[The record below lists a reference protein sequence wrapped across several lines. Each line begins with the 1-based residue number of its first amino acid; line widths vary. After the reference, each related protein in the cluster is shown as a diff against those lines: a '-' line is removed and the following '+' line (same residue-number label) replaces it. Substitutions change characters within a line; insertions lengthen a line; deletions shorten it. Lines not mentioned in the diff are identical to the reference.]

1 MAEPVRKQKKKTV
14 RRRRPGLL
22 SIVAVLAMFVCLGL
36 FVLALVQIDLL
47 PSHIL
52 LTGAVILAVSLL
64 IYVILWFK
72 FARKTAARL
81 ICWLVAMALACGFFV
96 GADYLKKT
104 DEVFDNVTNLTDRIA
119 NTVSLV
125 SLKKDNIDNVSD
137 LNGKIVGTVPQA
149 DPEGIA
155 KGLQELQSKASVSV
169 QDYPDVISCVQA
181 LYDGEV
187 QAVLIPDNTR
197 QIIHETEGFFEF
209 QTDSNVLQQT
219 VWYTDR
225 TKTAANDPDSVA
237 DITRDPFTVLISGND
252 SYGSLNENS
261 RSDVNMLLTID
272 PRTQVVLIT
281 SIPRDSYLTMSCK
294 KDETACSSVDDKLT
308 HTGLYGV
315 GTTESTIEDY
325 LGIEINY
332 TVRVNFSSLVNL
344 VDAMGGID
352 VEIPE
357 GLEVDTFYAN
367 GTEGVKAGWN
377 HLEGERALAFARE
390 RHAYQ
395 DGDNQRIRNQQQVM
409 RALIDKIIS
418 PELLFRYP
426 ALMDAVS
433 VAFETNMP
441 ADQIKSFLRYEL
453 LRRPNWQIIS
463 YAIAGDPDTQLSGT
477 IGSYVAVTVPRE
489 EMTEAARTLILMT
502 ENGDSADEVR
512 SYAEAHSVDAAGSLS
527 VDQQRAERAAG
538 MGEVYVPEDQQEDA
552 GYAPVYDDSHS
563 STTETETQSYDDP
576 ALSSGNGEDN
586 SSIGNDFSDPEDDA
600 GTFEYT
606 YE

>member
-72 FARKTAARL
+72 FARKTAARV
-81 ICWLVAMALACGFFV
+81 ICWLVAVALACGFFV

-137 LNGKIVGTVPQA
+137 LNGKTVGTVPEA

-225 TKTAANDPDSVA
+225 TKSAANDPDNVA

-294 KDETACSSVDDKLT
+294 KDETACSPVDDKLT

-538 MGEVYVPEDQQEDA
+538 MGEVYVPEEDA
-552 GYAPVYDDSHS
+552 GYAPVYGTEDDSS
-563 STTETETQSYDDP
+563 EDDV
-576 ALSSGNGEDN
+576 LYEDAGTVPQ
-586 SSIGNDFSDPEDDA
+586 GNDFSDPEDDA
-600 GTFEYT
+600 GSFEYT

>member
-36 FVLALVQIDLL
+36 FVLSLVQIDLL

-52 LTGAVILAVSLL
+52 LTGVVILAVSLL

-72 FARKTAARL
+72 FARKTSARL
-81 ICWLVAMALACGFFV
+81 ICWLVAVALACGFFV

-137 LNGKIVGTVPQA
+137 LNGKTVGTVPEA

-225 TKTAANDPDSVA
+225 TKSAANDPDSVA

-281 SIPRDSYLTMSCK
+281 SIPRDSYLTTSCK

-409 RALIDKIIS
+409 HALIKKIIS

-477 IGSYVAVTVPRE
+477 IGSYVAVTVPRV

-538 MGEVYVPEDQQEDA
+538 MGETYVPDDQQEDA
-552 GYAPVYDDSHS
+552 GYAPVYGTEDDSS
-563 STTETETQSYDDP
+563 EDDV
-576 ALSSGNGEDN
+576 LYEDAGTVPQ
-586 SSIGNDFSDPEDDA
+586 GNDFSDPEDDA
-600 GTFEYT
+600 GSFEYT

>member
-36 FVLALVQIDLL
+36 FVLSLVQIDLL

-52 LTGAVILAVSLL
+52 LTGVVILAVSLL

-72 FARKTAARL
+72 FSRKTAARV
-81 ICWLVAMALACGFFV
+81 ICWLVAVALACGFFV

-137 LNGKIVGTVPQA
+137 LNGKTVGTVPEA

-197 QIIHETEGFFEF
+197 QIIHETDGFFEF

-225 TKTAANDPDSVA
+225 TKSAANDPDSVA

-294 KDETACSSVDDKLT
+294 KDETACSPVDDKLT

-463 YAIAGDPDTQLSGT
+463 YAIAGEPDTQLSGT
-477 IGSYVAVTVPRE
+477 IGSYVAVTIPRP
-489 EMTEAARTLILMT
+489 EMTDAARTLILMT

-538 MGEVYVPEDQQEDA
+538 MGEVYVPEEDA
-552 GYAPVYDDSHS
+552 GYAPVYGTEDDTS
-563 STTETETQSYDDP
+563 EDDV
-576 ALSSGNGEDN
+576 LYEDAGTVPQ
-586 SSIGNDFSDPEDDA
+586 GNDYSDPEDDA
-600 GTFEYT
+600 GSFEYT

>member
-52 LTGAVILAVSLL
+52 LTGVVILAVSLL

-72 FARKTAARL
+72 FARKTAARV
-81 ICWLVAMALACGFFV
+81 ICWLVAVALACGFFV

-125 SLKKDNIDNVSD
+125 GLKKDNIDNVSD
-137 LNGKIVGTVPQA
+137 LNGKTVGTVPEA

-225 TKTAANDPDSVA
+225 TKSAANDPDSVA

-281 SIPRDSYLTMSCK
+281 SIPRDAYLTMSCK
-294 KDETACSSVDDKLT
+294 KDETACSPVDDKLT

-477 IGSYVAVTVPRE
+477 IGSYVAVTIPRP
-489 EMTEAARTLILMT
+489 EMTDAARTLILMT

-538 MGEVYVPEDQQEDA
+538 MGEVYVPEEDA
-552 GYAPVYDDSHS
+552 GYAPVYGTEDDTS
-563 STTETETQSYDDP
+563 EDDV
-576 ALSSGNGEDN
+576 LYEDAGTVPQ
-586 SSIGNDFSDPEDDA
+586 GNDFSDPEDDA
-600 GTFEYT
+600 GSFEYT

>member
-52 LTGAVILAVSLL
+52 LTGVVILAVSLL

-72 FARKTAARL
+72 FARKTSARL
-81 ICWLVAMALACGFFV
+81 ICWLVAVALACGFFV

-125 SLKKDNIDNVSD
+125 SLKKDNIDNVSG
-137 LNGKIVGTVPQA
+137 LNGKTVGTVPEA

-225 TKTAANDPDSVA
+225 TKSAANDPDSVA

-294 KDETACSSVDDKLT
+294 KDETACSPVDDKLT

-463 YAIAGDPDTQLSGT
+463 YAIAGEPDTQLSGT
-477 IGSYVAVTVPRE
+477 IGSYVAVTVPRA

-538 MGEVYVPEDQQEDA
+538 MGEVYVPEEDA
-552 GYAPVYDDSHS
+552 GYAPVYGTEDDTS
-563 STTETETQSYDDP
+563 EDDV
-576 ALSSGNGEDN
+576 LYEDAGTVPQ
-586 SSIGNDFSDPEDDA
+586 GNDFSDPEDDA
-600 GTFEYT
+600 GSFEYT

>member
-52 LTGAVILAVSLL
+52 LTGVVILAVSLL

-72 FARKTAARL
+72 FARKTAARV
-81 ICWLVAMALACGFFV
+81 ICWLVAVALACGFFV

-125 SLKKDNIDNVSD
+125 GLKKDNIDNVSD
-137 LNGKIVGTVPQA
+137 LNGKTVGTVPEA

-225 TKTAANDPDSVA
+225 TKSAANDPDSVA

-281 SIPRDSYLTMSCK
+281 SIPRDAYLTMSCK
-294 KDETACSSVDDKLT
+294 KDETACSPVDDKLT

-477 IGSYVAVTVPRE
+477 IGSYVAVTIPRP
-489 EMTEAARTLILMT
+489 EMTDAARTLILMT

-538 MGEVYVPEDQQEDA
+538 MGEVYVPEEDA
-552 GYAPVYDDSHS
+552 GYAPVYGTEDDTS
-563 STTETETQSYDDP
+563 EDDV
-576 ALSSGNGEDN
+576 LYEDAGTVPQ
-586 SSIGNDFSDPEDDA
+586 GNDFSDPEDDT
-600 GTFEYT
+600 GSFEYT

>member
-14 RRRRPGLL
+14 RRRGPGLL

-72 FARKTAARL
+72 FARKTAARV
-81 ICWLVAMALACGFFV
+81 ICWLVAVALACGFFV

-225 TKTAANDPDSVA
+225 TKSAANDPDSVA

-463 YAIAGDPDTQLSGT
+463 YAIAGEPDTQLSGT
-477 IGSYVAVTVPRE
+477 IGSYVAVTIPRP
-489 EMTEAARTLILMT
+489 EMTDAARTLILMT

-538 MGEVYVPEDQQEDA
+538 MGEVYVPEEDA
-552 GYAPVYDDSHS
+552 GYAPVYGTEDDTS
-563 STTETETQSYDDP
+563 EDDV
-576 ALSSGNGEDN
+576 LYEDAGTVPQ
-586 SSIGNDFSDPEDDA
+586 GNDYSDPEDDA
-600 GTFEYT
+600 GSFEYT

>member
-36 FVLALVQIDLL
+36 FVLSLVQIDLL

-52 LTGAVILAVSLL
+52 LTGVVILAVSLL

-81 ICWLVAMALACGFFV
+81 ICWLVAVALACGFFV

-169 QDYPDVISCVQA
+169 QDFPDVLSCVQA

-225 TKTAANDPDSVA
+225 TKSAANDPDSVA

-463 YAIAGDPDTQLSGT
+463 YAIAGEPDTQLSGT
-477 IGSYVAVTVPRE
+477 IGSYVAVTIPRP
-489 EMTEAARTLILMT
+489 EMTDAARTLILMT

-538 MGEVYVPEDQQEDA
+538 MGEVYVPEEDA
-552 GYAPVYDDSHS
+552 GYAPVYGTEDDTS
-563 STTETETQSYDDP
+563 EDDV
-576 ALSSGNGEDN
+576 LYEDAGTVPQ
-586 SSIGNDFSDPEDDA
+586 GNDFSDPEDDA
-600 GTFEYT
+600 GNFEYT

>member
-52 LTGAVILAVSLL
+52 LTGVVILAVSLL

-72 FARKTAARL
+72 FARKTAARV
-81 ICWLVAMALACGFFV
+81 ICWLVAVALACGFFV

-125 SLKKDNIDNVSD
+125 GLKKDNIDNVSD
-137 LNGKIVGTVPQA
+137 LNGKTVGTVPEA

-225 TKTAANDPDSVA
+225 TKSAANDPDSVA

-281 SIPRDSYLTMSCK
+281 SIPRDAYLTMSCK
-294 KDETACSSVDDKLT
+294 KDETACSPVDDKLT

-477 IGSYVAVTVPRE
+477 IGSYVAVTIPRP
-489 EMTEAARTLILMT
+489 EMTDAARTLILMT

-538 MGEVYVPEDQQEDA
+538 MGEVYVPEEDA

-576 ALSSGNGEDN
+576 ALSSGNGDDN

>member
-52 LTGAVILAVSLL
+52 LTGVVILAVSLL

-81 ICWLVAMALACGFFV
+81 ICWLVAAALACGFFV

-104 DEVFDNVTNLTDRIA
+104 DEVFDNVTNLTDKMA

-125 SLKKDNIDNVSD
+125 GLKKDNIEKVTD
-137 LNGKIVGTVPQA
+137 LNDKTVGTVPEA
-149 DPEGIA
+149 DPEGIS
-155 KGLQELQSKASVSV
+155 KGLQELQTKANVSV
-169 QDYPDVISCVQA
+169 QDYPDVLSSVQA
-181 LYDGEV
+181 LYDGGV

-225 TKTAANDPDSVA
+225 TKSAANDPDSVA

-281 SIPRDSYLTMSCK
+281 SIPRDAYLTMSCK
-294 KDETACSSVDDKLT
+294 KDETACSPVDDKLT

-477 IGSYVAVTVPRE
+477 IGSYVAVTIPRP
-489 EMTEAARTLILMT
+489 EMTDAARTLILMT

-538 MGEVYVPEDQQEDA
+538 MGEVYVPEEDA
-552 GYAPVYDDSHS
+552 GYAPVYGTEDDTS
-563 STTETETQSYDDP
+563 EDDV
-576 ALSSGNGEDN
+576 LYEDAGTVPQ
-586 SSIGNDFSDPEDDA
+586 GNDFSDPEDDA
-600 GTFEYT
+600 GSFEYT

>member
-36 FVLALVQIDLL
+36 FVLSLVQIDLL

-52 LTGAVILAVSLL
+52 LTGVVILAVSLL

-81 ICWLVAMALACGFFV
+81 ICWLVAVALACGFFV

-169 QDYPDVISCVQA
+169 QDFPDVLSCVQA

-225 TKTAANDPDSVA
+225 TKSAANDPDSVA

-418 PELLFRYP
+418 PQLLFRYP

-463 YAIAGDPDTQLSGT
+463 YAIAGEPDTQLSGT
-477 IGSYVAVTVPRE
+477 IGSYVAVTIPRP
-489 EMTEAARTLILMT
+489 EMTDAARTLILMT

-538 MGEVYVPEDQQEDA
+538 MGEVYVPEEDA
-552 GYAPVYDDSHS
+552 GYAPVYGTEDDTS
-563 STTETETQSYDDP
+563 EDDV
-576 ALSSGNGEDN
+576 LYEDAGTVPQ
-586 SSIGNDFSDPEDDA
+586 GNDFSDPEDDA
-600 GTFEYT
+600 GNFEYT

>member
-52 LTGAVILAVSLL
+52 LTGVVILAVSLL

-72 FARKTAARL
+72 FARKTAARV
-81 ICWLVAMALACGFFV
+81 ICWLVAVALACGFFV

-125 SLKKDNIDNVSD
+125 GLKKDNIDNVSD
-137 LNGKIVGTVPQA
+137 LNGKTVGTVPEA

-225 TKTAANDPDSVA
+225 TKSAANDPDSVA

-281 SIPRDSYLTMSCK
+281 SIPRDAYLTMSCK
-294 KDETACSSVDDKLT
+294 KDETACSPVDDKLT

-477 IGSYVAVTVPRE
+477 IGSYVAVTIPRP
-489 EMTEAARTLILMT
+489 EMTDAARTLILMT

-527 VDQQRAERAAG
+527 LDQQRAERAAG
-538 MGEVYVPEDQQEDA
+538 MGEVYVPEEDA
-552 GYAPVYDDSHS
+552 GYAPVYGTEDDTS
-563 STTETETQSYDDP
+563 EDDV
-576 ALSSGNGEDN
+576 LYEDAGTVPQ
-586 SSIGNDFSDPEDDA
+586 GNDFSDPEDDA
-600 GTFEYT
+600 GSFEYT

>member
-1 MAEPVRKQKKKTV
+1 M
-14 RRRRPGLL
+14 
-22 SIVAVLAMFVCLGL
+22 
-36 FVLALVQIDLL
+36 QIDQL

-52 LTGAVILAVSLL
+52 LTGVVILAVSLL

-81 ICWLVAMALACGFFV
+81 ICWLVAVALACGFFV

-104 DEVFDNVTNLTDRIA
+104 DEVFDNVTNLTDKMA

-125 SLKKDNIDNVSD
+125 GLKKDNIEKVTD
-137 LNGKIVGTVPQA
+137 LNDKTVGTVPEA
-149 DPEGIA
+149 DPEGIS
-155 KGLQELQSKASVSV
+155 KGLQELQTKANVSV
-169 QDYPDVISCVQA
+169 QDYPDVLSCVQA

-225 TKTAANDPDSVA
+225 TKSAANDPDSVA

-281 SIPRDSYLTMSCK
+281 SIPRDAYLVMSCK
-294 KDETACSSVDDKLT
+294 KDETACSPVDDKLT

-433 VAFETNMP
+433 VAFETNIP

-463 YAIAGDPDTQLSGT
+463 YAIAGEPDTQLSGT
-477 IGSYVAVTVPRE
+477 IGSYVAVTVPRV

-538 MGEVYVPEDQQEDA
+538 MGETYVPEEDA
-552 GYAPVYDDSHS
+552 GYAPVYGTEDDTS
-563 STTETETQSYDDP
+563 EDDV
-576 ALSSGNGEDN
+576 LYEDAGTVPQ
-586 SSIGNDFSDPEDDA
+586 GNDFSDPEDDA
-600 GTFEYT
+600 GNFEYT

>member
-36 FVLALVQIDLL
+36 FVLSLVQIDLL

-52 LTGAVILAVSLL
+52 LTGVVILAVSLL

-72 FARKTAARL
+72 FARKTAARV
-81 ICWLVAMALACGFFV
+81 ICWLVAVALACGFFV

-137 LNGKIVGTVPQA
+137 LNGKTVGTVPEA

-225 TKTAANDPDSVA
+225 TKSAANDPDSVA

-463 YAIAGDPDTQLSGT
+463 YAIAGEPDTQLSGT
-477 IGSYVAVTVPRE
+477 IGSYVAVTIPRP
-489 EMTEAARTLILMT
+489 EMTDAARTLILMT

-538 MGEVYVPEDQQEDA
+538 MGEVYVPEEDA
-552 GYAPVYDDSHS
+552 GYAPVYGTEDDTS
-563 STTETETQSYDDP
+563 EDDV
-576 ALSSGNGEDN
+576 LYEDAGTVPQ
-586 SSIGNDFSDPEDDA
+586 GNDFSDPEDDA
-600 GTFEYT
+600 GIFEYT

>member
-72 FARKTAARL
+72 FARKTAARV
-81 ICWLVAMALACGFFV
+81 ICWLVAVALACGFFV

-137 LNGKIVGTVPQA
+137 LNGQIVGTVPQA

-169 QDYPDVISCVQA
+169 QDYPDVISYVQA

-225 TKTAANDPDSVA
+225 TKSAANDPDSVA

-281 SIPRDSYLTMSCK
+281 SIPRDSYLTMSSK
-294 KDETACSSVDDKLT
+294 RTK
-308 HTGLYGV
+308 
-315 GTTESTIEDY
+315 
-325 LGIEINY
+325 
-332 TVRVNFSSLVNL
+332 
-344 VDAMGGID
+344 
-352 VEIPE
+352 
-357 GLEVDTFYAN
+357 
-367 GTEGVKAGWN
+367 
-377 HLEGERALAFARE
+377 
-390 RHAYQ
+390 Q
-395 DGDNQRIRNQQQVM
+395 
-409 RALIDKIIS
+409 
-418 PELLFRYP
+418 P
-426 ALMDAVS
+426 APL
-433 VAFETNMP
+433 
-441 ADQIKSFLRYEL
+441 
-453 LRRPNWQIIS
+453 W
-463 YAIAGDPDTQLSGT
+463 
-477 IGSYVAVTVPRE
+477 
-489 EMTEAARTLILMT
+489 MT
-502 ENGDSADEVR
+502 S
-512 SYAEAHSVDAAGSLS
+512 
-527 VDQQRAERAAG
+527 
-538 MGEVYVPEDQQEDA
+538 
-552 GYAPVYDDSHS
+552 
-563 STTETETQSYDDP
+563 
-576 ALSSGNGEDN
+576 
-586 SSIGNDFSDPEDDA
+586 
-600 GTFEYT
+600 
-606 YE
+606 

>member
-52 LTGAVILAVSLL
+52 LTGVVILAVSLL

-72 FARKTAARL
+72 FARKTSARL
-81 ICWLVAMALACGFFV
+81 ICWLVAVALACGFFV

-104 DEVFDNVTNLTDRIA
+104 DEVFDNVTNLTDKMA

-125 SLKKDNIDNVSD
+125 GLKKDNIEKVTD
-137 LNGKIVGTVPQA
+137 LNDKTVGTVPEA
-149 DPEGIA
+149 DPEGIS
-155 KGLQELQSKASVSV
+155 KGLQELQTKANVSV
-169 QDYPDVISCVQA
+169 QDYPDVLSCVQA

-225 TKTAANDPDSVA
+225 TKSAANDPDSVA

-281 SIPRDSYLTMSCK
+281 SIPRDAYLTRSCK
-294 KDETACSSVDDKLT
+294 KDETACSPVDDKLT

-538 MGEVYVPEDQQEDA
+538 MGEVYVPEEDA
-552 GYAPVYDDSHS
+552 GYAPVYGTEDDTS
-563 STTETETQSYDDP
+563 EDDV
-576 ALSSGNGEDN
+576 LYEDAGTVPQ
-586 SSIGNDFSDPEDDA
+586 GNDFSDPEDDA
-600 GTFEYT
+600 GSFEYT

>member
-52 LTGAVILAVSLL
+52 LTGVVILAVSLL

-72 FARKTAARL
+72 FARKTAARV
-81 ICWLVAMALACGFFV
+81 ICWLVAVALACGFFV

-125 SLKKDNIDNVSD
+125 GLKKDNIDNVSD
-137 LNGKIVGTVPQA
+137 LNGKTVGTVPEA

-225 TKTAANDPDSVA
+225 TKSAANDPDSVA

-281 SIPRDSYLTMSCK
+281 SIPRDAYLTMSCK
-294 KDETACSSVDDKLT
+294 KDETACSPVDDKLT

-409 RALIDKIIS
+409 RSLIDKIIS

-477 IGSYVAVTVPRE
+477 IGSYVAVTIPRP
-489 EMTEAARTLILMT
+489 EMTDAARTLILMT

-538 MGEVYVPEDQQEDA
+538 MGEVYVPEEDA
-552 GYAPVYDDSHS
+552 GYAPVYGTEDDTS
-563 STTETETQSYDDP
+563 EDDV
-576 ALSSGNGEDN
+576 LYEDAGTVPQ
-586 SSIGNDFSDPEDDA
+586 GNDFSDPEDDA
-600 GTFEYT
+600 GSFEYT

>member
-36 FVLALVQIDLL
+36 FVLSLVQIDLL

-52 LTGAVILAVSLL
+52 LTGVVILAVSLL

-72 FARKTAARL
+72 FARKTAARV
-81 ICWLVAMALACGFFV
+81 ICWLVALALACGFFV

-137 LNGKIVGTVPQA
+137 LNGKTVGTVPEA

-197 QIIHETEGFFEF
+197 QIIHETDGFFEF

-225 TKTAANDPDSVA
+225 TKSAANDPDSVA

-463 YAIAGDPDTQLSGT
+463 YAIAGEPDTQLSGT
-477 IGSYVAVTVPRE
+477 IGSYVAVTIPRL

-538 MGEVYVPEDQQEDA
+538 MGEVYVPEEDA
-552 GYAPVYDDSHS
+552 GYAPVYGTEDDTS
-563 STTETETQSYDDP
+563 EDD
-576 ALSSGNGEDN
+576 ALYEDAGTVPQ
-586 SSIGNDFSDPEDDA
+586 GNDFSDPEDDA
-600 GTFEYT
+600 GSFEYT

>member
-52 LTGAVILAVSLL
+52 LTGVVILAVSLL

-72 FARKTAARL
+72 FARKTAARV
-81 ICWLVAMALACGFFV
+81 ICWLVAVALACGFFV

-125 SLKKDNIDNVSD
+125 GLKKDNIDNVSD
-137 LNGKIVGTVPQA
+137 LNGKTVGTVPEA

-225 TKTAANDPDSVA
+225 TKSAANDPDSVA

-281 SIPRDSYLTMSCK
+281 SIPRDAYLTMSCK
-294 KDETACSSVDDKLT
+294 KDETACSPVDDKLT

-477 IGSYVAVTVPRE
+477 IGSYVAVTIPRP
-489 EMTEAARTLILMT
+489 EMTDAARTLILRT

-538 MGEVYVPEDQQEDA
+538 MGEVYVPEEDA
-552 GYAPVYDDSHS
+552 GYAPVYGTEDDTS
-563 STTETETQSYDDP
+563 EDDV
-576 ALSSGNGEDN
+576 LYEDAGTVPQ
-586 SSIGNDFSDPEDDA
+586 GNDFSDPEDDT
-600 GTFEYT
+600 GSFEYT

>member
-72 FARKTAARL
+72 FARKTAARV
-81 ICWLVAMALACGFFV
+81 ICWLVAVALACGFFV

-225 TKTAANDPDSVA
+225 TKSAANDPDSVA

-463 YAIAGDPDTQLSGT
+463 YAIAGEPDTQLSGT
-477 IGSYVAVTVPRE
+477 IGSYVAVTIPRP
-489 EMTEAARTLILMT
+489 EMTDAARTLILMT

-538 MGEVYVPEDQQEDA
+538 MGEVYVPEEDA
-552 GYAPVYDDSHS
+552 GYAPVYGTEDDTS
-563 STTETETQSYDDP
+563 EDDV
-576 ALSSGNGEDN
+576 LYEDAGTVPQ
-586 SSIGNDFSDPEDDA
+586 GNDFSDPEDDA
-600 GTFEYT
+600 GNFEYT

>member
-22 SIVAVLAMFVCLGL
+22 SMVAVLAMFVCLGL
-36 FVLALVQIDLL
+36 FVLSLVQIDLL

-52 LTGAVILAVSLL
+52 LTGVVILAVSLL

-81 ICWLVAMALACGFFV
+81 ICWLVAVALACGFFV

-169 QDYPDVISCVQA
+169 QDFPDVLSCVQA

-225 TKTAANDPDSVA
+225 TKSAANDPDSVA

-463 YAIAGDPDTQLSGT
+463 YAIAGEPDTQLSGT
-477 IGSYVAVTVPRE
+477 IGSYVAVTIPRP
-489 EMTEAARTLILMT
+489 EMTDAARTLILMT

-538 MGEVYVPEDQQEDA
+538 MGEVYVPEEDA
-552 GYAPVYDDSHS
+552 GYAPVYGTEDDTS
-563 STTETETQSYDDP
+563 EDDV
-576 ALSSGNGEDN
+576 LYEDAGTVPQ
-586 SSIGNDFSDPEDDA
+586 GNDFSDPEDDA
-600 GTFEYT
+600 GNFEYT

>member
-36 FVLALVQIDLL
+36 FVLSLVQIDLL

-52 LTGAVILAVSLL
+52 LTGVVILAVSLL

-81 ICWLVAMALACGFFV
+81 ICWLVAVALACGFFV

-137 LNGKIVGTVPQA
+137 LNGKTVGTVPEA

-169 QDYPDVISCVQA
+169 QDFPDVLSCVQA

-225 TKTAANDPDSVA
+225 TKSAANDPDSVA

-463 YAIAGDPDTQLSGT
+463 YAIAGEPDTQLSGT
-477 IGSYVAVTVPRE
+477 IGSYVAVTIPRP
-489 EMTEAARTLILMT
+489 EMTDAARTLILMT

-538 MGEVYVPEDQQEDA
+538 MGEVYVPEEDA
-552 GYAPVYDDSHS
+552 GYAPVYGTEDDTS
-563 STTETETQSYDDP
+563 EDDV
-576 ALSSGNGEDN
+576 LYEDAGTVPQ
-586 SSIGNDFSDPEDDA
+586 GNDFSDPEDDA
-600 GTFEYT
+600 GNFEYT

>member
-52 LTGAVILAVSLL
+52 LTGVVILAVSLL

-72 FARKTAARL
+72 FARKTSARL
-81 ICWLVAMALACGFFV
+81 ICWLVAVALACGFFV

-125 SLKKDNIDNVSD
+125 SLKKDNIDNVSG
-137 LNGKIVGTVPQA
+137 LNGKTVGTVPEA

-225 TKTAANDPDSVA
+225 TKSAANDPDSVA

-281 SIPRDSYLTMSCK
+281 SIPRDAYLTMSCK
-294 KDETACSSVDDKLT
+294 KDETACSPVDDKLT

-538 MGEVYVPEDQQEDA
+538 MGEVYVPEEDA
-552 GYAPVYDDSHS
+552 GYAPVYGTEDDTS
-563 STTETETQSYDDP
+563 EDDV
-576 ALSSGNGEDN
+576 LYEDAGTVPQ
-586 SSIGNDFSDPEDDA
+586 GNDFSDPEDDA
-600 GTFEYT
+600 GSFEYT

>member
-36 FVLALVQIDLL
+36 FVLSLVQIDLL

-52 LTGAVILAVSLL
+52 LTGVVILAVSLL

-81 ICWLVAMALACGFFV
+81 ICWLVAVALACGFFV

-169 QDYPDVISCVQA
+169 QDFPDVLSCVQA

-225 TKTAANDPDSVA
+225 TKSAANDPDSVA

-463 YAIAGDPDTQLSGT
+463 YAIAGEPDTQLSGT
-477 IGSYVAVTVPRE
+477 IGSYVAVTIPRP
-489 EMTEAARTLILMT
+489 EMTDAARTLILMT

-538 MGEVYVPEDQQEDA
+538 MGEVYVPEEYA
-552 GYAPVYDDSHS
+552 GYAPVYGTEDDTS
-563 STTETETQSYDDP
+563 EDDV
-576 ALSSGNGEDN
+576 LYEDAGTVPQ
-586 SSIGNDFSDPEDDA
+586 GNDFSDPEDDA
-600 GTFEYT
+600 GNFEYT